1 MSFEMFTAA
10 HYAALV
16 SAIIVFASIFL
27 MRKKLRM
34 PAVNRYFRIGL
45 AGVLISCE
53 VALQASYII
62 EDEWSFGSLPL
73 QLCSI
78 TLLISAV
85 LLLTGSKR
93 LYDIVFFLGILGAMQ
108 ALITP
113 NLDWGFPH
121 FRYFHFFIAHIGIIA
136 AGLFILVIERYK
148 PTYKS
153 VLRAWVWL
161 HVLAIP
167 AALTNYLTG
176 YTNFMFLARKP
187 GTASLLDMLAPWPW
201 YILQLEVVVAMLCV
215 WLLWS
220 VALVRRIY
228 RLKGIKARI

>member
-1 MSFEMFTAA
+1 
-10 HYAALV
+10 
-16 SAIIVFASIFL
+16 
-27 MRKKLRM
+27 
-34 PAVNRYFRIGL
+34 
-45 AGVLISCE
+45 
-53 VALQASYII
+53 
-62 EDEWSFGSLPL
+62 
-73 QLCSI
+73 
-78 TLLISAV
+78 
-85 LLLTGSKR
+85 
-93 LYDIVFFLGILGAMQ
+93 
-108 ALITP
+108 
-113 NLDWGFPH
+113 
-121 FRYFHFFIAHIGIIA
+121 IGIIA

-153 VLRAWVWL
+153 VLRAWFWL

-215 WLLWS
+215 LLLWS

-228 RLKGIKARI
+228 RLKGIKDRI